1 MARSEACFIGVDVGT
16 GSARAGVFDA
26 TGHMLGSGST
36 PIQIWKLGLISF
48 NNLQMIFGGRVAT
61 RLGSLYDRRELN
73 PS

>member
-1 MARSEACFIGVDVGT
+1 MARSESCFIGIDVGT
-16 GSARAGVFDA
+16 GSARAGVFDK
-26 TGHMLGSGST
+26 SGNLS
-36 PIQIWKLGLISF
+36 LISF